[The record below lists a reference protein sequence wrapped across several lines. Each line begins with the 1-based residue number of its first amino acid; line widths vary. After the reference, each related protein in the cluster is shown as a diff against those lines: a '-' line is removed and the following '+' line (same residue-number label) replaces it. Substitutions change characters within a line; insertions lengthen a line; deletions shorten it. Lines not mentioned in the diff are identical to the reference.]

1 MDTPAFQPAPAPK
14 HPKFVKWAVVIG
26 IVVVL
31 NVFFVVLIS
40 LVLPT
45 PQYAAFCPQSQVVPN
60 YDTEQACTKAGG
72 QWTATPSNE
81 PQPVKATVPTVIGYC
96 NPDYTCSQNFA
107 TASATH
113 ARNSFIALV
122 VLGVIAVIA
131 GVFVP
136 GSSIVSSGLAYG
148 GVLSFL
154 IASVSYWGDAGSWI
168 RLGIS
173 LVALIALL
181 YIGLKRFRD

>member
-1 MDTPAFQPAPAPK
+1 MDITGAQPVPK
-14 HPKFVKWAVVIG
+14 EKAPKFVRWAVVIG

-31 NVFFVVLIS
+31 NVFFTVLIS

-45 PQYAAFCPQSQVVPN
+45 PQYADFCKQAQIVPS
-60 YDTEQACTKAGG
+60 YDSESSCTKAGG
-72 QWTATPSNE
+72 QWTATPTT
-81 PQPVKATVPTVIGYC
+81 PIPAKQPAAVIGYC
-96 NPDYTCSQNFA
+96 NPDYTCNQNF
-107 TASATH
+107 TTSSASH
-113 ARNSFIALV
+113 ARNAFIAMV

-136 GSSIVSSGLAYG
+136 GSAIVSSGLAYG
-148 GVLSFL
+148 GVLSFV